1 MIVVCFAEG
10 TEEVEAL
17 TVVDLLRR
25 AQLEVVIAGLS
36 GDVITGSK
44 GIRILPDCR
53 IDEIDSSDVEML
65 VLPGGMPGTINLL
78 ADEHV
83 DRLLREVYLAGRPVA
98 AICAAPLILGQKEY
112 LIDKKAICYPG
123 FEDQL
128 LGADIQISA
137 KVIVDGNVITSK
149 GLGTAI
155 DFSLALIEKLKGKE
169 EANRIQKQI
178 CYETY

>member
-25 AQLEVVIAGLS
+25 AELDVVIAGLTE
-36 GDVITGSK
+36 GPIKGSK
-44 GIRILPDCR
+44 GIRILPDQV
-53 IDEIDSSDVEML
+53 IDQIDVQSVSML
-65 VLPGGMPGTINLL
+65 VLPGGMPGTRHLL
-78 ADEHV
+78 GDDRV
-83 DRLLREVYLAGRPVA
+83 DKLLRAVYKAGRPVA
-98 AICAAPLILGQKEY
+98 AICAAPMILGQKEI
-112 LIDKKAICYPG
+112 LIGKEAVCYPG

-128 LGADIQISA
+128 TGAKVAEGA

-155 DFSLALIEKLKGKE
+155 DFSLALIEKMKGT
-169 EANRIQKQI
+169 EAAKTIQKQI
-178 CYETY
+178 CYETD

>member
-128 LGADIQISA
+128 LGADIQTSA

>member
-36 GDVITGSK
+36 GNAISGSK

-53 IDEIDSSDVEML
+53 IDEIDSSEVEML
-65 VLPGGMPGTINLL
+65 VLPGGMPGTTNLL
-78 ADEHV
+78 ADKHV

-128 LGADIQISA
+128 LGAEIQTNA

-155 DFSLALIEKLKGKE
+155 DFSLALIEKIKGKE
-169 EANRIQKQI
+169 AAKLIQKQI
-178 CYETY
+178 CYETD

>member
-36 GDVITGSK
+36 GDVISGSK

-53 IDEIDSSDVEML
+53 IDEIESENVEML
-65 VLPGGMPGTINLL
+65 VLPGGMPGTTNLL
-78 ADEHV
+78 ADGNV
-83 DRLLREVYLAGRPVA
+83 DRLLREVYLAGRPIA
-98 AICAAPLILGQKEY
+98 AICAAPMILGQKEY
-112 LIDKKAICYPG
+112 LVDKKAVCYPG
-123 FEDQL
+123 FEDHL
-128 LGADIQISA
+128 LGAQIQTGA
-137 KVIVDGNVITSK
+137 KVIVDGNLITSK

-155 DFSLALIEKLKGKE
+155 DFSLALIEKLKGKAVAE
-169 EANRIQKQI
+169 TIRKQI
-178 CYETY
+178 CYETD

>member
-36 GDVITGSK
+36 GNVIAGSK

-65 VLPGGMPGTINLL
+65 VLPGGMPGTTNLL

-83 DRLLREVYLAGRPVA
+83 DQLLRAVYLAGRPLA
-98 AICAAPLILGQKEY
+98 AICAAPMILGQKEY
-112 LIDKKAICYPG
+112 LINKKATCYPG
-123 FEDQL
+123 FEAHL
-128 LGADIQISA
+128 LGAEIQPSA

-149 GLGTAI
+149 GVGTAI

-169 EANRIQKQI
+169 AAETIRKQI
-178 CYETY
+178 CYETD